1 MEKKRLT
8 IGLIVANLED
18 VFSNQVCKGAVPA
31 AEEIDAN
38 LVIFPGKYIDS
49 NIIQDKGVEYE
60 YQHNTLF
67 SYAMKENVD
76 LIVACMGD
84 SAMTLSQSKK
94 EEMLKTYTGIP
105 ILTIASRVGGHDFV
119 SFDNETGLREGIE
132 YLIKSLGKQK
142 IGFVAGPLTNEDAD
156 ARLDV
161 YKRVLQE
168 NNIPIE
174 ERKIVHGNFTYWS
187 EDAVRKLLDDND
199 DLEAVVFSNDHMAV
213 AGYNVFR
220 ERGIEVGKDI
230 SVIGFDDSEFA
241 IRMTPNLSTV
251 RADAEELGY
260 RAIKEGYAILCG
272 EKKRNP
278 YINSKF
284 ILRNSCQEGPSDA
297 GELEKLIGRKFSSE
311 DNFDEI
317 VKGINSFLFDQF
329 EGDKK
334 IQSIKNELAQVLE
347 LVVDIFITEKEDI
360 SKTEDLR
367 RYFYELLNENILI
380 HTELDKAFHIMDIF
394 YNILFSKIKRE
405 DKKILL
411 SSVFAEGYRKIA
423 YKMAATSLNYQSTLQ
438 DLNNI
443 TNTIT
448 RDMISFDKGENESY
462 GVILEKM
469 KLLNIESSYLYM
481 FEKPIKHQRN
491 QIWKAPEYTYLK
503 TYQRGEDVFIQPEKA
518 QKMKTNNIFHNAYLP
533 RNRRYTLVLSTLFS
547 NDEQFGLFLCE
558 YRPEYYHYVEK
569 LTYQIS
575 AAIKVIYL
583 LQTRDKMVEK
593 LEESFLKIK
602 ESNKKLDTISKSD
615 ELTGLLN
622 RRGFL
627 RNAEQMITAQENQG
641 KCAVVFYADMD
652 NLKIINDSFGHDDG
666 DFALENI
673 GEILKNSFRS
683 NDIIGRIG
691 GDEFAA
697 IMILEHGNNIDSVK
711 MRIKDISDDLN
722 ERCAKP
728 YYIRLTVGTYEFICN
743 NDIQIQD
750 VLEKADVNLYE
761 EKRHK
766 DRNVLKR

>member
-18 VFSNQVCKGAVPA
+18 IFSNQVCKGAVPA

-84 SAMTLSQSKK
+84 SVMTLSQSKK
-94 EEMLKTYTGIP
+94 EEMLKIYTGIP

-187 EDAVRKLLDDND
+187 EDAVRKLLNDND

-260 RAIKEGYAILCG
+260 RAIKEGYAMLCG

-284 ILRNSCQEGPSDA
+284 ILRNSCQEGASDA

-334 IQSIKNELAQVLE
+334 IQSIQNELAQVLE
-347 LVVDIFITEKEDI
+347 LVVDIFITEKE
-360 SKTEDLR
+360 
-367 RYFYELLNENILI
+367 FC
-380 HTELDKAFHIMDIF
+380 F
-394 YNILFSKIKRE
+394 
-405 DKKILL
+405 
-411 SSVFAEGYRKIA
+411 
-423 YKMAATSLNYQSTLQ
+423 
-438 DLNNI
+438 
-443 TNTIT
+443 
-448 RDMISFDKGENESY
+448 
-462 GVILEKM
+462 
-469 KLLNIESSYLYM
+469 
-481 FEKPIKHQRN
+481 
-491 QIWKAPEYTYLK
+491 
-503 TYQRGEDVFIQPEKA
+503 
-518 QKMKTNNIFHNAYLP
+518 
-533 RNRRYTLVLSTLFS
+533 
-547 NDEQFGLFLCE
+547 
-558 YRPEYYHYVEK
+558 
-569 LTYQIS
+569 
-575 AAIKVIYL
+575 
-583 LQTRDKMVEK
+583 
-593 LEESFLKIK
+593 
-602 ESNKKLDTISKSD
+602 
-615 ELTGLLN
+615 
-622 RRGFL
+622 
-627 RNAEQMITAQENQG
+627 
-641 KCAVVFYADMD
+641 
-652 NLKIINDSFGHDDG
+652 
-666 DFALENI
+666 
-673 GEILKNSFRS
+673 
-683 NDIIGRIG
+683 
-691 GDEFAA
+691 
-697 IMILEHGNNIDSVK
+697 
-711 MRIKDISDDLN
+711 
-722 ERCAKP
+722 
-728 YYIRLTVGTYEFICN
+728 
-743 NDIQIQD
+743 
-750 VLEKADVNLYE
+750 
-761 EKRHK
+761 
-766 DRNVLKR
+766 